1 MTEDS
6 NRKLV
11 EETFAASISKLEQ
24 DEARTKST
32 HRRAKGRN
40 GVVRLDHYD
49 ETRIGAPLTPNVRYQ
64 VIDPIETEFKVVPKQ
79 HRTRRSHR
87 ELSTIGG
94 ALPAEVFGRLQEI
107 PDLWRDVWKN
117 KERCSCCARVAKVIG
132 VPVTME
138 GARRAAF
145 IAIIDAIR
153 KRDGIDD
160 VITDSAS
167 NHWWALQVLSFVR
180 AHPRDRRVK
189 ELGAY
194 DIRLGEQF
202 LAEFR
207 GPK

>member
-6 NRKLV
+6 NRRLV
-11 EETFAASISKLEQ
+11 QQTFAASISALEQ

-64 VIDPIETEFKVVPKQ
+64 VIDPINPEFNVVPKQ

-87 ELSTIGG
+87 ELSTVGG
-94 ALPAEVFGRLQEI
+94 KLPAEVFARLQEI
-107 PDLWRDVWKN
+107 PELWRDVWKN
-117 KERCSCCARVAKVIG
+117 KECCSCCARVAKVIG
-132 VPVTME
+132 VPVTLE

-145 IAIIDAIR
+145 IAIINTIR
-153 KRDGIDD
+153 TRDGVED
-160 VITDSAS
+160 VMTNGAS
-167 NHWWALQVLSFVR
+167 NHWWSLQVLGFVR
-180 AHPRDRRVK
+180 EHPRDPRVK